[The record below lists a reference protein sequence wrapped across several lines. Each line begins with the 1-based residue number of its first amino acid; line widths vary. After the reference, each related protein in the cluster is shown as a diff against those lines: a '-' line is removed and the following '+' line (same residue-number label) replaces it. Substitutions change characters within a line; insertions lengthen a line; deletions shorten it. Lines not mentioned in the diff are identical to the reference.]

1 MAVKTNAMRILDKAG
16 ISYVVREYPHGDEA
30 VDGLRV
36 AELLGQDV
44 NEVYKTLVTKAAK
57 NYYVFVIPV
66 GCELDLKAAARAVGE
81 KSVEMIHVKD
91 INSVT
96 GYIRGGCSP
105 VGMKKLFKTV
115 FHSDIEQLSHVMVSG
130 GKIGLQIQL
139 APSDLISTVSG
150 ITADIV
156 KH

>member
-1 MAVKTNAMRILDKAG
+1 M
-16 ISYVVREYPHGDEA
+16 EYPHGDEA

-66 GCELDLKAAARAVGE
+66 CCELDLKAAARSVGE

-105 VGMKKLFKTV
+105 VGMKKLFRTV
-115 FHSDIEQLSHVMVSG
+115 FHSDIGQLDHVMVSG

-139 APSDLISTVSG
+139 APSDLIGIVSG

-156 KH
+156 KHT

>member
-105 VGMKKLFKTV
+105 VGMKKLFRTV
-115 FHSDIEQLSHVMVSG
+115 FHSDIEHLSHVMVSG